1 MSVAFRFPFRSTDHR
16 PPIPRFALPYDPAF
30 RSSMEPSEIPD
41 QDPASERSFAERTR
55 EVRRNRAHDKIL
67 REKSLAER
75 TVERFRYS
83 QSVLYGFLHEAGALF
98 AFTGEFFAR
107 FWRRPFEA
115 RELVNQMDEAGS
127 KSFLLT
133 SITGFAIGIVLAM
146 QSRGT
151 LARFGAEAVLPSML
165 ALSVVK
171 EIGPVI
177 TSLVLAGRLG
187 AGFAAEIG
195 SMKVTEQIDA
205 MEAAALKPF
214 HYLVVTR
221 VLACVIMFPLMTI
234 LVDAIALAGGFMES
248 NLATNMDWHVFVNT
262 AFSSMRFVDVTVDTL
277 KTSIFGFIVGIV
289 ACFLGYTVRGGTR
302 EVGQAAMQAV
312 VLSSLLILVAD
323 VVVVRISL
331 LIFGDVSGG

>member
-1 MSVAFRFPFRSTDHR
+1 MP
-16 PPIPRFALPYDPAF
+16 DPV
-30 RSSMEPSEIPD
+30 D
-41 QDPASERSFAERTR
+41 QDQAPERSFTERRR
-55 EVRRNRAHDKIL
+55 EVRKARAHEKIL
-67 REKSLAER
+67 REKSFTER
-75 TVERFRYS
+75 AVERFRHS
-83 QSVLYGFLHEAGALF
+83 QSVLYGFLDEAGALF
-98 AFTGEFFAR
+98 GFIGQFFRR
-107 FWRRPFEA
+107 FWRRPFEFK
-115 RELVNQMDEAGS
+115 ELLNQMDEVGS
-127 KSFLLT
+127 KSFLLVAVC
-133 SITGFAIGIVLAM
+133 GLAIGVVLAM

-151 LARFGAEAVLPSML
+151 LARFGAEAFLPSML
-165 ALSVVK
+165 ALSVFK

-177 TSLVLAGRLG
+177 TGLVLAGRLG

-234 LVDAIALAGGFMES
+234 LVDVIAIAGGFVES
-248 NLATNMDWHVFVNT
+248 NLASDMDWRVFIDT
-262 AFSSMRFVDVTVDTL
+262 AFSSMRFVDITVDTL

-312 VLSSLLILVAD
+312 VLSSLLILIAD

-331 LIFGDVSGG
+331 LVFGDVSG

>member
-1 MSVAFRFPFRSTDHR
+1 MPEPD
-16 PPIPRFALPYDPAF
+16 PIA
-30 RSSMEPSEIPD
+30 PD
-41 QDPASERSFAERTR
+41 DAPETSFAERTR
-55 EVRRNRAHDKIL
+55 AARIARANEKIL
-67 REKSLAER
+67 REKSFAEAA
-75 TVERFRYS
+75 VERFRHS
-83 QSVLYGFLHEAGALF
+83 QSVLYGFLDEAGALF
-98 AFTGEFFAR
+98 GFIGQFFRR
-107 FWRRPFEA
+107 FWRRPFEFK
-115 RELVNQMDEAGS
+115 ELLNQMDEVGS
-127 KSFLLT
+127 KSFLLV
-133 SITGFAIGIVLAM
+133 SVCGLAIGVVLAM

-151 LARFGAEAVLPSML
+151 LARFGAEAFLPSML
-165 ALSVVK
+165 ALSVFK

-177 TSLVLAGRLG
+177 TGLVLAGRLG

-234 LVDAIALAGGFMES
+234 LVDVIAIAGGFVES
-248 NLATNMDWHVFVNT
+248 NLASDMDWRVFIDT
-262 AFSSMRFVDVTVDTL
+262 AFSSMRFVDITVDTM

-312 VLSSLLILVAD
+312 VLSSLLILIAD

-331 LIFGDVSGG
+331 LIFGDISGG